1 MKKVMITMLAL
12 LMMGNAYADDSFSV
26 EDITLPQNSTA
37 PLAVKF
43 SLDEGSKCSGFTF
56 WIELPEGLSV
66 VHETKTVG
74 EEVRVTVPF
83 TLGDCYDGNP
93 TFTPN
98 LSDGYLKVAC
108 MTANSDPL
116 TKQAGTLATFTI
128 TSDGTL
134 AVGSTFKGKL
144 RHATVSDEKGGV
156 HDAASVEFIITIGE
170 PVELRTV
177 LDELSTE
184 APEAAT
190 GVDVRVK
197 RAIAAGVWNTL
208 CLPFAMSAEQ
218 VTAAFGP
225 EVQLGDFNGCDV
237 DDETGNI
244 KAKFISATAIAANH
258 PYIIKVK
265 DVVSEF
271 TADGVDIAPEEE
283 PAVDKDEKTTGTG
296 RNKVTTYNSFI
307 GTYINDTTVPDYG
320 LFLNDNKFWFSKGQ
334 TKMMAFRAYF
344 DFATAGAEY
353 EVESRIAITFDET
366 TGIGA
371 SLMNHEEWDN
381 AIYNLKGQRVEKPGK
396 GIYIFKGKKVKK

>member
-1 MKKVMITMLAL
+1 MKKKLL
-12 LMMGNAYADDSFSV
+12 LMTMFLAMTGMASAQNALTVADF
-26 EDITLPQNSTA
+26 TLPQNGGTITVN
-37 PLAVKF
+37 LT
-43 SLDEGSKCSGFTF
+43 LDEAGVYTSYQFKVVTPAGIAYVVDSDKDAECELSAGHAASHSATAHWNESERVLGVGVASMKTALFT
-56 WIELPEGLSV
+56 GQ
-66 VHETKTVG
+66 
-74 EEVRVTVPF
+74 
-83 TLGDCYDGNP
+83 
-93 TFTPN
+93 N
-98 LSDGYLKVAC
+98 LSIKIPVAA
-108 MTANSDPL
+108 TTLA
-116 TKQAGTLATFTI
+116 AGTSVNFTI
-128 TSDGTL
+128 KEIAFIKQTGAKVYLDD
-134 AVGSTFKGKL
+134 VTFK
-144 RHATVSDEKGGV
+144 A
-156 HDAASVEFIITIGE
+156 TIGA
-170 PVELRTV
+170 PDDGRTV
-177 LDELSTE
+177 LDELSATV
-184 APEAAT
+184 PEAAS

-197 RAIAAGVWNTL
+197 RTLAAGVWNTI

-334 TKMMAFRAYF
+334 TKMKAFRAYF

-366 TGIGA
+366 TGIGV
-371 SLMNHEEWDN
+371 SLMKNEECIKDN

>member
-1 MKKVMITMLAL
+1 MKKKLL
-12 LMMGNAYADDSFSV
+12 LMTMFLAMTGMASAQNALTVADF
-26 EDITLPQNSTA
+26 TLPQNGGTITVN
-37 PLAVKF
+37 LT
-43 SLDEGSKCSGFTF
+43 LDEAGVYTSYQFKVVTPAGIAYVVDSDKDAECELSAGHAASHSATAHWNESERVLGVGVASMKTALFT
-56 WIELPEGLSV
+56 GQ
-66 VHETKTVG
+66 
-74 EEVRVTVPF
+74 
-83 TLGDCYDGNP
+83 
-93 TFTPN
+93 N
-98 LSDGYLKVAC
+98 LSIKIPVAA
-108 MTANSDPL
+108 TTLA
-116 TKQAGTLATFTI
+116 AGTSVNFTI
-128 TSDGTL
+128 KEIAFIKQTGAKVYLDD
-134 AVGSTFKGKL
+134 VTFK
-144 RHATVSDEKGGV
+144 A
-156 HDAASVEFIITIGE
+156 TIGA
-170 PVELRTV
+170 PDDGRTV
-177 LDELSTE
+177 LDELSATV
-184 APEAAT
+184 PEAAS

-197 RAIAAGVWNTL
+197 RTLAAGVWNTI

-334 TKMMAFRAYF
+334 TKMKAFRAYF

-366 TGIGA
+366 TGIGV
-371 SLMNHEEWDN
+371 SLMKNEECIKDN

-396 GIYIFKGKKVKK
+396 GIYIFKGKKVKR

>member
-1 MKKVMITMLAL
+1 MKKKLL
-12 LMMGNAYADDSFSV
+12 LMTMFLAMTGMASAQNALTVADF
-26 EDITLPQNSTA
+26 TLPQNGGTITVN
-37 PLAVKF
+37 LT
-43 SLDEGSKCSGFTF
+43 LDEAGVYTSYQFKVVTPAGIAYVVDSDKDAECELSAGHAASHSATAHWNESERVLGVGVASMKTALFT
-56 WIELPEGLSV
+56 GQ
-66 VHETKTVG
+66 
-74 EEVRVTVPF
+74 
-83 TLGDCYDGNP
+83 
-93 TFTPN
+93 N
-98 LSDGYLKVAC
+98 LSIKIPVAA
-108 MTANSDPL
+108 TTLA
-116 TKQAGTLATFTI
+116 AGTSVNFTI
-128 TSDGTL
+128 KETAFIKQTGAKVYLDD
-134 AVGSTFKGKL
+134 VTFK
-144 RHATVSDEKGGV
+144 A
-156 HDAASVEFIITIGE
+156 TIGA
-170 PVELRTV
+170 PDDGRTV
-177 LDELSTE
+177 LDELSATV
-184 APEAAT
+184 PEAAS

-197 RAIAAGVWNTL
+197 RTLAAGVWNTI

-334 TKMMAFRAYF
+334 TKMKAFRAYF

-366 TGIGA
+366 TGIGV
-371 SLMNHEEWDN
+371 SLMKNEECIKDN

-396 GIYIFKGKKVKK
+396 GIYIFKGKKVKR